1 MVIFCIIFSNLQILL
16 TVDLLHL
23 EGGEIMKATGVIR
36 RLDDLGRIVIPKEI
50 RRTFRIR
57 EGDPMEIF
65 TNRNGEIILKKYS
78 PIGDLGNFA
87 VQYAEALSEN
97 TGHTV
102 CIFDR
107 DQIIAVAGSNR
118 KELLNQPI
126 SGELEEAIENR
137 SVLVMEWRNGENLGM
152 QGTGSEYQKQ
162 VIAPIVC
169 QGDAIG
175 AVVLLVKTGSK
186 DDSEMDK
193 KLASTAADFLGKQM
207 EV

>member
-1 MVIFCIIFSNLQILL
+1 
-16 TVDLLHL
+16 
-23 EGGEIMKATGVIR
+23 MKATGVIR

-102 CIFDR
+102 
-107 DQIIAVAGSNR
+107 
-118 KELLNQPI
+118 
-126 SGELEEAIENR
+126 
-137 SVLVMEWRNGENLGM
+137 
-152 QGTGSEYQKQ
+152 
-162 VIAPIVC
+162 
-169 QGDAIG
+169 
-175 AVVLLVKTGSK
+175 
-186 DDSEMDK
+186 
-193 KLASTAADFLGKQM
+193 
-207 EV
+207 